1 MRRRGESLWRRR
13 RLRPCL
19 RKDGA
24 AEAGVAL
31 EQAEQGAEA
40 TVRDVPYAGDHRTV
54 RRERKRLV
62 VFELAPAQPC
72 RRCPRGLA
80 GAQAIPGWTVFEI
93 PSTPGC
99 LLAVRWILCGRDR
112 RIARDDSSS
121 SSSSRD
127 LGVRWVAF
135 GLRVRQ
141 GQSIRPLLCRPAV
154 PRRGLLVLWPVYCVQ
169 ERGRKVLVEIPLP
182 RRSLLPLAIRLLSSS
197 QPLLFLAVVDHG
209 SSVGHVRMVPSAEF
223 RFSFSHA
230 RPVDCRPC
238 RQLVRAWLQQETT
251 VLAGFKFGSR
261 TIKLKRLVLHVRDR
275 GRPFG

>member
-1 MRRRGESLWRRR
+1 MRGRGESLWRRR

-40 TVRDVPYAGDHRTV
+40 TVRDVPYACDHRTV

-72 RRCPRGLA
+72 RRCPWGLA

-112 RIARDDSSS
+112 RIARDDHSSS
-121 SSSSRD
+121 SLRD

-154 PRRGLLVLWPVYCVQ
+154 PRRGLLVLQPVYCVQ

-182 RRSLLPLAIRLLSSS
+182 RRSLLPLAIRLYTFFF
-197 QPLLFLAVVDHG
+197 PA
-209 SSVGHVRMVPSAEF
+209 SSVLAGHVRMVPSAEF

-238 RQLVRAWLQQETT
+238 R
-251 VLAGFKFGSR
+251 
-261 TIKLKRLVLHVRDR
+261 RLVSLVSTRDYCTSTFPPSWR
-275 GRPFG
+275 AAALRKSPFGQSPGPTLAASH

>member
-1 MRRRGESLWRRR
+1 
-13 RLRPCL
+13 
-19 RKDGA
+19 
-24 AEAGVAL
+24 
-31 EQAEQGAEA
+31 
-40 TVRDVPYAGDHRTV
+40 
-54 RRERKRLV
+54 
-62 VFELAPAQPC
+62 
-72 RRCPRGLA
+72 
-80 GAQAIPGWTVFEI
+80 
-93 PSTPGC
+93 
-99 LLAVRWILCGRDR
+99 LAVRWILCGRDR

-121 SSSSRD
+121 SSRD

-135 GLRVRQ
+135 TGLAYAEANPSGQ
-141 GQSIRPLLCRPAV
+141 GRTSAARPS
-154 PRRGLLVLWPVYCVQ
+154 PRRGLLVLRPVYCVQ

-182 RRSLLPLAIRLLSSS
+182 RRSLLPLAIRLPSSS

-238 RQLVRAWLQQETT
+238 RQPVRAWLQQETT

-261 TIKLKRLVLHVRDR
+261 TIKLKRLVLQLGRCIHVRNR